1 MPACIT
7 VTSGMWYRAALTA
20 EQVAAGD
27 LDAIRRLFAEAVN
40 ESGIPAGACLFVTSH
55 DTRAAGRRDN
65 ADDDTYVDAD
75 AVFFSPASISAI
87 PHVIA
92 QYRAQPSPP
101 PDRTRAALLEGD
113 EGDWDLLPR
122 STH

>member
-1 MPACIT
+1 MT
-7 VTSGMWYRAALTA
+7 VTSGMWYRAALSA

-27 LDAIRRLFAEAVN
+27 LDAIRRLFADAVN
-40 ESGIPAGACLFVTSH
+40 ESGVPAGACLFVTSH
-55 DTRAAGRRDN
+55 DTTARGRRDD
-65 ADDDTYVDAD
+65 AEDEAYVDAD

-92 QYRAQPSPP
+92 QYHAQPSPP
-101 PDRTRAALLEGD
+101 PDRSRAALLEGD